1 MLRSL
6 LLSRDEKTVRM
17 VARVFKEL
25 NVELENSP
33 DFDTALS
40 SAASQRFDAI
50 VVDDCI
56 QESAALLA
64 KALELPSC
72 NKSVRI
78 VLAESSAPMDVFL
91 RTRTQIIIYKPLSAD
106 RVRHGLRAVRNLMA
120 RDRRQGSKRVRTKL
134 QARVGYGKASVG
146 RVLIVDISESG
157 AAVRCETG
165 ELPSF
170 CNLNLEFTLPGDSEN
185 IRATTELVWRE
196 DSGSAGLRF
205 LDMASSARK
214 RLAQWLSEQSPEK
227 TTRATALAA
236 RSGR

>member
-6 LLSRDEKTVRM
+6 LLSRDESTVRM
-17 VARVFKEL
+17 VGRVFKEL
-25 NVELENSP
+25 DVELENCP
-33 DFDTALS
+33 DFDSALS

-50 VVDDCI
+50 VVDDFI
-56 QESAALLA
+56 QESPALLA

-72 NKSVRI
+72 NKSIRI

-91 RTRTQIIIYKPLSAD
+91 RTRTQLIIYKPLSAD

-120 RDRRQGSKRVRTKL
+120 RDRREGSKRVRTKL
-134 QARVGYGKASVG
+134 QARVGYGKVAV
-146 RVLIVDISESG
+146 RRILIEDISESG

-170 CNLNLEFTLPGDSEN
+170 CNLDLEFSLPGDPEN
-185 IRATTELVWRE
+185 IHATAELVWRD
-196 DSGSAGLRF
+196 DSGRAGLRF

-214 RLAQWLSEQSPEK
+214 RLARWLREQLQEK
-227 TTRATALAA
+227 TSRAAALAA
-236 RSGR
+236 RAGR

>member
-6 LLSRDEKTVRM
+6 LLSRDESTVRM
-17 VARVFKEL
+17 VGRVFKEL
-25 NVELENSP
+25 DVELENCP
-33 DFDTALS
+33 DFDSALS

-50 VVDDCI
+50 VVDDFI
-56 QESAALLA
+56 QESPALLA

-72 NKSVRI
+72 NKSIRI

-91 RTRTQIIIYKPLSAD
+91 RTRTQLIIYKPLSAD

-120 RDRRQGSKRVRTKL
+120 RDRREGSKRVRTKL
-134 QARVGYGKASVG
+134 QARVGYGKVAV
-146 RVLIVDISESG
+146 RRILIEDISESG

-170 CNLNLEFTLPGDSEN
+170 CNLNLEFSLPGDPEN
-185 IRATTELVWRE
+185 IHATAELVWRD
-196 DSGSAGLRF
+196 DSGRAGLRF

-214 RLAQWLSEQSPEK
+214 RLARWLREQLQEK
-227 TTRATALAA
+227 TSRAAALAA
-236 RSGR
+236 RAGR